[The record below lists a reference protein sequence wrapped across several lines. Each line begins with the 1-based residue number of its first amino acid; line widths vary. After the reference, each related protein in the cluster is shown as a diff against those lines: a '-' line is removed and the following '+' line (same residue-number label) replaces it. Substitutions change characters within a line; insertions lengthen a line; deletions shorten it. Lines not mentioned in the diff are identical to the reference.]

1 MTFNLFSFFLSSSKK
16 ESFHLRRA
24 TAKNIGGT
32 VAIRAHVI
40 SPLPPLLPPLWR
52 WTERERN
59 GGRPNFI
66 YFQPLT
72 RGQQFAG
79 LYDVHVGGGGVE
91 SRFLERRSRIGRKVA
106 VVRLPAPRVCRD
118 TGRCRIAFNP
128 DGLRWQGTSGRARAF
143 YELLARL
150 KFVRIYPATSLSA
163 ARGKG
168 KSRDNKKESRIAANS
183 PSLLSFLFFSHS
195 WAFLSELKELT
206 S

>member
-1 MTFNLFSFFLSSSKK
+1 MDSNLQVFTMFTWEGGRLKAGSSK
-16 ESFHLRRA
+16 
-24 TAKNIGGT
+24 
-32 VAIRAHVI
+32 
-40 SPLPPLLPPLWR
+40 
-52 WTERERN
+52 
-59 GGRPNFI
+59 
-66 YFQPLT
+66 
-72 RGQQFAG
+72 
-79 LYDVHVGGGGVE
+79 GGVGLAE
-91 SRFLERRSRIGRKVA
+91 KWRSWT
-106 VVRLPAPRVCRD
+106 PSAPRVCRD

-183 PSLLSFLFFSHS
+183 PSLLSFLFFSQS